1 VEKVCVGGVARYQ
14 DDYYHQVRHDV
25 ATVPGNPW
33 FICTLWLAEWY
44 IACARTLDD
53 LERPLQLLN
62 WVADHALAS
71 GVLAEQLHPET
82 GMPLSVSPLTWS
94 HAAFVQTI
102 CRYMERDRVVR
113 ERESINLG
121 IAWA

>member
-1 VEKVCVGGVARYQ
+1 MWR
-14 DDYYHQVRHDV
+14 R
-25 ATVPGNPW
+25 VPGNPW

-44 IACARTLDD
+44 IASARTMDD

-62 WVADHALAS
+62 WVADHALTS

-82 GMPLSVSPLTWS
+82 GAPLSVSPLTWS

-102 CRYMERDRVVR
+102 CRYMESRAHPPRARAHQPRHRVGVT
-113 ERESINLG
+113 SSQ
-121 IAWA
+121 